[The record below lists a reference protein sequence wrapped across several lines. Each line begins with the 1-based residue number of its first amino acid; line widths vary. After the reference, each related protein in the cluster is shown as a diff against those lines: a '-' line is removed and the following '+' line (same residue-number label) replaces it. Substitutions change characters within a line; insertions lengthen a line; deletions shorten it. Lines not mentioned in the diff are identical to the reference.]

1 MWITQPNIQQNLW
14 FNPNLSNQVT
24 FSPESNGALEIVK
37 PPFGSWVRLNVVAI
51 ISPPAGFVTNG
62 ILSVI
67 LNGNLS
73 KWYNNFNAK
82 LSKLNCNGKLL
93 KFYNFAYLF
102 ELELLQGGLKMFLQ
116 QH

>member
-93 KFYNFAYLF
+93 KFYSFAYLF